1 MAEPHASPLV
11 ALAGAGLPSL
21 SGPDRPNSEAEASQM
36 EMSPAPTIG
45 ERAAGGGGSGGGGGG
60 ALDKGREGR
69 LTLKDLL
76 KQTGQQ

>member
-1 MAEPHASPLV
+1 
-11 ALAGAGLPSL
+11 
-21 SGPDRPNSEAEASQM
+21 M